1 MDRLDRKIVTALA
14 DHARMSLKVL
24 AATAGIASPSAAERL
39 QRLEERKVIA
49 GYTIVASPA
58 SLGYPIQAMV
68 RINPLPGAMK
78 DVERLI
84 QDSLQIVECDRV
96 TGEDCFYA
104 RLYCR
109 SMDDL
114 DVVLEPFHER
124 ARTNTAIIKGQSVER
139 RLPPL
144 QES

>member
-1 MDRLDRKIVTALA
+1 
-14 DHARMSLKVL
+14 MSTSKFLVEPPCFWHVDQRVL
-24 AATAGIASPSAAERL
+24 QSDNPVATCLIERENK
-39 QRLEERKVIA
+39 RLEERKVIA

-78 DVERLI
+78 DVECLI

-109 SMDDL
+109 SIDDL